1 MNERGACNNPK
12 RPVGSSQVI
21 LDLGKHLEKR
31 GKDDKFEGKCI
42 KLWDIHKSRVKH
54 NESNS

>member
-42 KLWDIHKSRVKH
+42 KL
-54 NESNS
+54 